1 MFEIIGMLVVGVIVV
16 AIAIAL
22 LVLVVKIALVL
33 LPIALVIGAIC
44 LVIFFCDGGHD
55 IGSYINSYIDSYQK
69 PKTEKIER
77 RTVKHRNPVQR
88 DFHEE
93 AVSLIR
99 QKAGVNLST
108 VRPEID
114 SAISVVVWVYRLFAE
129 DDDFM
134 PLITSADDYEG
145 HATRSAHYAG
155 AAIDF
160 RIKDMG
166 NLDDRKELAQKVR
179 DELGERFFVLHE
191 DIGRSNEHLHVQLKN
206 GSYDRNV
213 VWK

>member
-1 MFEIIGMLVVGVIVV
+1 MFGIIVMLLVGWVIV
-16 AIAIAL
+16 AL
-22 LVLVVKIALVL
+22 LVLVVKIVLVL
-33 LPIALVIGAIC
+33 LPIALVFVAIC
-44 LVIFFCDGGHD
+44 LLILFCDGGHD
-55 IGSYINSYIDSYQK
+55 IGSYIDSNQK

-77 RTVKHRNPVQR
+77 RIVKYRDPVQR

-99 QKAGVNLST
+99 QKPGVNLSS

-114 SAISVVVWVYRLFAE
+114 SAILVVAWVYRLFAE

-134 PLITSADDYEG
+134 PIITSADDYEG
-145 HATRSAHYAG
+145 HALGSAHYAG

-166 NLDDRKELAQKVR
+166 TLDDRRELAQKVR

-191 DIGRSNEHLHVQLKN
+191 DIGRSNEHLHIQLKN
-206 GSYDRNV
+206 GLYDRDV

>member
-1 MFEIIGMLVVGVIVV
+1 MFEIIGMLVVGVLVV
-16 AIAIAL
+16 AFAIAI

-33 LPIALVIGAIC
+33 LPIALVVGAVC
-44 LVIFFCDGGHD
+44 LAIFFCDGGHD
-55 IGSYINSYIDSYQK
+55 IGSYIDSYRK

-77 RTVKHRNPVQR
+77 RIVRSRDPVQR

-99 QKAGVNLST
+99 QKVGVNLST

-114 SAISVVVWVYRLFAE
+114 SAIAVVVWVYRIFAN

-134 PLITSADDYEG
+134 PIITSADDYEG

-166 NLDDRKELAQKVR
+166 TLDERRMLAQKVR

-191 DIGRSNEHLHVQLKN
+191 DVGRINEHLHVQLKN

>member
-44 LVIFFCDGGHD
+44 LVVFFCDGGHD
-55 IGSYINSYIDSYQK
+55 IGSYIDSYQK
-69 PKTEKIER
+69 PKQEKIER
-77 RTVKHRNPVQR
+77 RIVKYRDPVQR

-93 AVSLIR
+93 ALSLTR
-99 QKAGVNLST
+99 QKASVNLSS

-114 SAISVVVWVYRLFAE
+114 SAIAVVVWVYRMFAE

-166 NLDDRKELAQKVR
+166 TLDDRRELAQKVR

-191 DIGRSNEHLHVQLKN
+191 DIGSSNEHLHVQLKN
-206 GSYDRNV
+206 GLYDRNV

>member
-1 MFEIIGMLVVGVIVV
+1 MFEIIGMLVVGVLVV

-55 IGSYINSYIDSYQK
+55 IGSYIDSYRK
-69 PKTEKIER
+69 PQTEKIER
-77 RTVKHRNPVQR
+77 RSVKYRDPLQR

-114 SAISVVVWVYRLFAE
+114 SAISVVVWVYRLFAG
-129 DDDFM
+129 DDEFM
-134 PLITSADDYEG
+134 PIITSADDYEG
-145 HATRSAHYAG
+145 HTTKSAHYAG
-155 AAIDF
+155 AAVDF

-166 NLDDRKELAQKVR
+166 TLDERKELAQRVR

-191 DIGRSNEHLHVQLKN
+191 DVGRSNEHLHVQLKN

>member
-1 MFEIIGMLVVGVIVV
+1 MFEIIGMLVVGVLVV

-44 LVIFFCDGGHD
+44 LVVFFCDGGHD
-55 IGSYINSYIDSYQK
+55 IGSYIDSYRQ
-69 PKTEKIER
+69 PKTEKVER
-77 RTVKHRNPVQR
+77 RVVRFRDPVQR

-108 VRPEID
+108 IRPEID
-114 SAISVVVWVYRLFAE
+114 SAISVVVWVYRMFAE

-134 PLITSADDYEG
+134 PLLTSADDYEG
-145 HATRSAHYAG
+145 HAPRSAHYAG

-166 NLDDRKELAQKVR
+166 SMDDRRELAKKVR

-191 DIGRSNEHLHVQLKN
+191 DIGTSNEHLHVQLKN
-206 GSYDRNV
+206 GSYDRSV

>member
-1 MFEIIGMLVVGVIVV
+1 MFEIIGMLVVGVLVV

-33 LPIALVIGAIC
+33 LHIALVIAAIC

-55 IGSYINSYIDSYQK
+55 IESYIESNRK

-77 RTVKHRNPVQR
+77 RIVKYRDPVQR

-99 QKAGVNLST
+99 QKPGVNLSS

-114 SAISVVVWVYRLFAE
+114 SAILVVAWVYRLFAE

-134 PLITSADDYEG
+134 PIITSADDYEG
-145 HATRSAHYAG
+145 HALGSAHYAG

-166 NLDDRKELAQKVR
+166 TLDDRRELAQKVR

-206 GSYDRNV
+206 GLYDRDV

>member
-1 MFEIIGMLVVGVIVV
+1 MFEIIGMLVVGVAVI

-22 LVLVVKIALVL
+22 LVLLVKIALVL
-33 LPIALVIGAIC
+33 LPIALVIGAVC
-44 LVIFFCDGGHD
+44 LVIFFCDGEHD
-55 IGSYINSYIDSYQK
+55 IKRYVENSRK
-69 PKTEKIER
+69 PKTEKVEQKIVR
-77 RTVKHRNPVQR
+77 FRDSVQR
-88 DFHEE
+88 DFHEQV
-93 AVSLIR
+93 VSLIR
-99 QKAGVNLST
+99 QKVDVNLST
-108 VRPEID
+108 IRPEID
-114 SAISVVVWVYRLFAE
+114 SAISVVVWVYRIYAN

-134 PLITSADDYEG
+134 PLITSANDYEG

-166 NLDDRKELAQKVR
+166 TLDERQALAQRVR

-206 GSYDRNV
+206 GSYDRRV